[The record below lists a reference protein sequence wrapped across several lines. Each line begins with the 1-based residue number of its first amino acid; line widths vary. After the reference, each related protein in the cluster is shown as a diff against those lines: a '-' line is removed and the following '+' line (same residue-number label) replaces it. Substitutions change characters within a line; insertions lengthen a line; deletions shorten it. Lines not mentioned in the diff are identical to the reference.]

1 MARTMSKSLDR
12 VGVTAPMQINV
23 NITPVNVSVAV
34 ILSEDAILTYTVEHI
49 YENIWTPDSDP
60 NPTYF
65 PFLVDKTGSA
75 DGYYAFPVTGIRL
88 RITAYVQ
95 GTATLK
101 VIQAGTK

>member
-1 MARTMSKSLDR
+1 MARTMSKSLGG
-12 VGVTAPMQINV
+12 VGVTVPMQINV

-49 YENIWTPDSDP
+49 YENIWTPDADP

-65 PFLVDKTGSA
+65 PFLVDKNVSA
-75 DGYYAFPVTGIRL
+75 DGYYAFPVTGVRL
-88 RITAYVQ
+88 RVTAYVQ

-101 VIQAGTK
+101 VIQAGTV

>member
-1 MARTMSKSLDR
+1 MARTMSKALDR

-34 ILSEDAILTYTVEHI
+34 ILSEGAILTYTIEHI

-65 PFLVDKTGSA
+65 PFLVDKTESA
-75 DGYYAFPVTGIRL
+75 DGYYAFPVTGVRL
-88 RITAYVQ
+88 RITAHVQ

-101 VIQAGTK
+101 VIQAGTS